1 MDPGKQP
8 PAGAQAVGEILPGLI
23 RRLRP
28 SGEEDTVRLLG
39 LWEAAVGAETAR
51 HARPAAFRGS
61 RLVVHVS
68 SSSWLHHLHL
78 RRAELIEAVNRCLG
92 KRAIREIILRIG
104 PCGT

>member
-1 MDPGKQP
+1 MDRGKP
-8 PAGAQAVGEILPGLI
+8 PPRGAQAVGEILPTLI

-28 SGEEDTVRLLG
+28 SGEEDTVRLLA
-39 LWEAAVGAETAR
+39 LWEEAVGAETAR
-51 HARPAAFRGS
+51 HARPAAFRGA

-68 SSSWLHHLHL
+68 NSSWLHHLHL
-78 RRAELIEAVNRCLG
+78 RRAELIEAINRFLG